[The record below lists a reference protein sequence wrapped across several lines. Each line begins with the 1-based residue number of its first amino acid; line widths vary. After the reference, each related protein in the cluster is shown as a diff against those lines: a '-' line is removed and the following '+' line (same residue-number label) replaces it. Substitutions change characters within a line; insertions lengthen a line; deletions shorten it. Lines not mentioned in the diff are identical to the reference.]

1 MTLKKMN
8 KVVKLIK
15 AGYSDKD
22 IHQIEQVSES
32 AIAYIRKELNE
43 GCLKDV
49 Y

>member
-22 IHQIEQVSES
+22 IHEIEKVSES
-32 AIAYIRKELNE
+32 AIAYIRKELNY